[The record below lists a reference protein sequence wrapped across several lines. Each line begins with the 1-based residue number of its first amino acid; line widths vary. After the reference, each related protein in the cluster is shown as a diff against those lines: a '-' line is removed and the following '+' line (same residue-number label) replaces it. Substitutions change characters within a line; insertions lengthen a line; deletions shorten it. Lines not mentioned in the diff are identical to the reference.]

1 MLFNQWK
8 QYFQQNKSHF
18 THIDI
23 DRPDVLTE
31 KEKKLISSS
40 LQQFQRGEHS
50 EGKHL
55 FAFAEKFGDADYLEC
70 IRLFIPEEQR
80 HAMVLSAYMRK
91 NGIPLLRGHWVDNVF
106 RKLRKLA
113 GIENTVRVLLVAEII
128 AKVYYRAL
136 CRATSS
142 ALLQDICI
150 QILQDEDQHI
160 RFQCDALRFFQQRK
174 TLAGKL
180 LVSIW
185 QLALMTG
192 TILIVW
198 WYHRKV
204 LYKGGYSFSGFMK
217 ETLSVYFEAEK
228 YVQKQE
234 KRQFGF
240 GQ

>member
-8 QYFQQNKSHF
+8 QYFLQNRHHF
-18 THIDI
+18 SHIDI
-23 DRPDVLTE
+23 DRPDMLTE
-31 KEKKLISSS
+31 KDKKLITSS

-55 FAFAEKFGDADYLEC
+55 YAFAEKFGDQDYLDC

-80 HAMVLSAYMRK
+80 HAMVLSAYMK
-91 NGIPLLRGHWVDNVF
+91 KYNIPLLRGHWVDNVF

-128 AKVYYRAL
+128 AKVYYQAL

-160 RFQCDALRFFQQRK
+160 RFQSDALRFFQQRK
-174 TLAGKL
+174 TLAGRIL
-180 LVSIW
+180 LSCW
-185 QLALMTG
+185 QFVLMMG
-192 TILIVW
+192 TILVVW

-204 LYKGGYSFSGFMK
+204 LYKGGYSFSRFMK
-217 ETLSVYFEAEK
+217 DTMSIYFEADR
-228 YVQKQE
+228 YIQKRE
-234 KRQFGF
+234 RRQFRF
-240 GQ
+240 E

>member
-8 QYFQQNKSHF
+8 QYFRQNRDHF
-18 THIDI
+18 KHIDI
-23 DRPDVLTE
+23 DRADVLTE
-31 KEKKLISSS
+31 AEKKLIRSS

-50 EGKHL
+50 EGKNL
-55 FAFAEKFGDADYLEC
+55 YVFAEKFGDPDYLDC
-70 IRLFIPEEQR
+70 IRLFIQEEQR

-91 NGIPLLRGHWVDNVF
+91 NRIPLLRGHWVDHVF

-142 ALLQDICI
+142 TLLQDICT
-150 QILQDEDQHI
+150 QILGDEDQHI
-160 RFQCDALRFFQQRK
+160 RFQCDALRVFQQRK
-174 TLAGKL
+174 SLAGKL
-180 LVSIW
+180 LLSVW

-192 TILIVW
+192 TILVVW
-198 WYHRKV
+198 LYHRKV

-217 ETLSVYFEAEK
+217 ETLGIYFEAER

-234 KRQFGF
+234 KTQYGF
-240 GQ
+240 EQ